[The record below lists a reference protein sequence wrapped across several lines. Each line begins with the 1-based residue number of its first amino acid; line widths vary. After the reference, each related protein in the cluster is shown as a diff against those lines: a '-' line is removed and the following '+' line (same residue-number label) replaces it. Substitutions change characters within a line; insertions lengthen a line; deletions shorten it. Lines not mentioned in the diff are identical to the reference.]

1 MLSTSQ
7 ASAGVATAVAGAV
20 SWCGWVMVART
31 SVSGVREASARWP
44 NRTAV
49 AAKSKNA
56 HRLRFMRIKVTGM
69 IHQLKAAKNRNI
81 NSSKT

>member
-1 MLSTSQ
+1 M
-7 ASAGVATAVAGAV
+7 
-20 SWCGWVMVART
+20 

-69 IHQLKAAKNRNI
+69 INQLKAAKTRTSTARKPHLSNV
-81 NSSKT
+81 